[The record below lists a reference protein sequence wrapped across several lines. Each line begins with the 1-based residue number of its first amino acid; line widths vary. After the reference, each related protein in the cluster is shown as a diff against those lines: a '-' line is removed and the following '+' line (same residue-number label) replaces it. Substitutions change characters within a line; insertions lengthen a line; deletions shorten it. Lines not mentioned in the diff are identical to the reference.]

1 MRSPWPP
8 IAALACVSVVAACAA
23 APAPHCATGQQ
34 AAIQDLVYFGT
45 DKPTGR
51 VTPEEW
57 TQFLG
62 EVVTPRF
69 PQGFSVWQ
77 ASGQWRSASGAIV
90 QEPSYV
96 LSLVHPPGVAVDQ
109 AIEELVASY
118 KERFHQEAVLRVRSG
133 ACTSF

>member
-1 MRSPWPP
+1 MNIPWPN
-8 IAALACVSVVAACAA
+8 IAALACVSVFAACAT
-23 APAPHCATGQQ
+23 APAPRCATGQQ
-34 AAIQDLVYFGT
+34 TAIQDLVYFGT

-62 EVVTPRF
+62 EIVTPRF

-77 ASGQWRSASGAIV
+77 ASGQWRSASGTIV

-109 AIEELVASY
+109 AIAELIASY
-118 KERFHQEAVLRVRSG
+118 KERFQQEAVLRVRSG

>member
-1 MRSPWPP
+1 MRRPWSN
-8 IAALACVSVVAACAA
+8 IAALACVSVFAACAT

-45 DKPTGR
+45 DKPSGR

-57 TQFLG
+57 SQFLG

-69 PQGFSVWQ
+69 PGGFSVWQ

-90 QEPSYV
+90 HEPSYV
-96 LSLVHPPGVAVDQ
+96 LSLVHPPGVAIDT
-109 AIEELVASY
+109 AIDELVATY
-118 KERFHQEAVLRVRSG
+118 KERFQQEAVLRVRSD